1 MRRFTHGQRCL
12 EVSVRGEQEES
23 GGAPSAVSCSVIA
36 SLPVILGMGGVSG
49 SHFEEYKD
57 EGRSEERE
65 PSSRSEPTGLY
76 RRLGLI
82 QPESHVHFAVHRD
95 RGRKVF
101 AGLLMLACASV
112 ELAEAEVAVGDNR
125 THA

>member
-1 MRRFTHGQRCL
+1 MRPGENRKNLAELVSRQLLGHRELAGHPRHGR
-12 EVSVRGEQEES
+12 
-23 GGAPSAVSCSVIA
+23 
-36 SLPVILGMGGVSG
+36 VSG
-49 SHFEEYKD
+49 SHFEEYEEYED